1 MARYL
6 FQGSYSA
13 DGVKGVLKE
22 GGSGRRA
29 AVETA
34 IKSLGGKLEAFYFAF
49 GETDVYVMVDG
60 IDNATAAAFVM
71 GVASTGTLSSVKTT
85 VLLTPEEIDQAA
97 KKTMAFRA
105 AGQCR
110 RPFTL
115 PGRSVAAR
123 SAAYSRSGATRASAI
138 CRFAT

>member
-105 AGQCR
+105 AGQ
-110 RPFTL
+110 
-115 PGRSVAAR
+115 
-123 SAAYSRSGATRASAI
+123 
-138 CRFAT
+138 